1 MNANAQC
8 KAALSALQWLIMCG
22 IVGTAFGTGA
32 LSLNP
37 GAALDAIATR
47 GPDGGTWIEGVS
59 GEHRFGFGHA
69 LLAITSAPED
79 AKQPMWCSEHQ
90 CLIVFNGEIYNHK
103 QLRAELTQLGF
114 SFRTGSDTETLLA
127 AYKAWGEEVLHKLSG
142 MFAFAVW
149 DMRDQSVFVA
159 RDRVGEKPLFYT
171 VQGGAL
177 GFASTTRA
185 LGALG
190 FTRTP
195 DLSGLPTLLTFG
207 YTRHGGTNYTH
218 IHQLA
223 PGHCMRVRSDL
234 ACLPKRYWRVSF
246 EQVLQDKSQDE
257 RTRDLRARVNASVAS
272 MLDTTHNV
280 ALLLSGGID
289 SSITA
294 SVATRLGGGA
304 PETYSAGFP
313 SSAQYDETRD
323 AQIVATH
330 LGTKHHVVPVDHT
343 CFNDLERMVDDCD
356 GPFADSSFLAL
367 SALAREIRKTHRV
380 ALGGDGADEVFV
392 GYPRFLAA
400 EVAGL
405 IPSAARTLAAKIAT
419 AIPGDHKGS
428 SPLARAA
435 RLLRKASMPEAERL
449 ASWIS
454 VFEPHLGGVLT
465 HGSAKHCDAQ
475 DALASQRQLLA
486 SITEKDP
493 LSRTLHHNFET
504 YLPADLLVKAD
515 RASMMHGLELRA
527 PFLAPELVSYVASL
541 PNKYKRRGLTT
552 KWLLRQAYQNDL
564 PAHVFAKKK
573 AGFGLP
579 LASWFRGPL
588 RARLHDT
595 LGPGAR
601 LYEYVQEPLV
611 RGMLQRQDSGNA
623 DFGHSLFLLLS
634 LEIWLRR
641 QAL

>member
-1 MNANAQC
+1 
-8 KAALSALQWLIMCG
+8 MCG
-22 IVGTAFGTGA
+22 IVGTAFGPATLA
-32 LSLNP
+32 LDP
-37 GAALDAIATR
+37 RAALEAIATR
-47 GPDGGTWIEGVS
+47 GPDGSTWTQGIT
-59 GEHRFGFGHA
+59 GEQRFGFGHA

-79 AKQPMWCSEHQ
+79 AKQPMWCAEQQ
-90 CLIVFNGEIYNHK
+90 CLLAFNGEIYNHK
-103 QLRAELTQLGF
+103 QLRAELTQRGF
-114 SFRTGSDTETLLA
+114 AFRTGSDTETLIA
-127 AYKAWGEEVLHKLSG
+127 AYMAWGDDVVHKLSG

-149 DMRDQSVFVA
+149 DTRDQSLFMA

-171 VQGGAL
+171 VQQGAL

-190 FTRTP
+190 FAREP
-195 DLSGLPTLLTFG
+195 DFTALPTLLTFG
-207 YTRHGGTNYTH
+207 YARHGRTNYAQ

-223 PGHCMRVRSDL
+223 PGHSMRVRADL
-234 ACLPKRYWRVSF
+234 VCAPRRYWRVSF
-246 EQVLQDKSQDE
+246 EQTPQGKNQADL
-257 RTRDLRARVNASVAS
+257 TRDLRARVDSAVAS

-313 SSAQYDETRD
+313 SDARYDETGD

-330 LGTKHHVVPVDHT
+330 LGTKHRVVPVDHT
-343 CFNDLERMVDDCD
+343 CFDDLERMVDDCD

-367 SALAREIRKTHRV
+367 STLAREIRKTHRV

-400 EVAGL
+400 EAAGR
-405 IPSAARTLAAKIAT
+405 IPAPARALAAKLA
-419 AIPGDHKGS
+419 AAVPGD
-428 SPLARAA
+428 ARGGKRVERVA
-435 RLLRKASMPEAERL
+435 RMLRKASMPEAERL
-449 ASWIS
+449 TSWIS
-454 VFEPHLGGVLT
+454 VFEPHLGSVLT
-465 HGSAKHCDAQ
+465 EYGAQVCNPQ
-475 DALASQRQLLA
+475 DAIVAQRDLLA
-486 SITEKDP
+486 SFSESDP

-527 PFLAPELVSYVASL
+527 PFLAPELVNYVAAL

-552 KWLLRQAYQNDL
+552 KWLLREAYKSDL

-579 LASWFRGPL
+579 LATWFRGPL
-588 RARLHDT
+588 RALVQDH

-601 LYEYVQEPLV
+601 LYTYVREDMV
-611 RGMLQRQDSGNA
+611 RSLLARQDAGIA
-623 DFGHSLFLLLS
+623 DAGHSVFLLLS
-634 LEIWLRR
+634 LEVWLRR
-641 QAL
+641 VEVQHR